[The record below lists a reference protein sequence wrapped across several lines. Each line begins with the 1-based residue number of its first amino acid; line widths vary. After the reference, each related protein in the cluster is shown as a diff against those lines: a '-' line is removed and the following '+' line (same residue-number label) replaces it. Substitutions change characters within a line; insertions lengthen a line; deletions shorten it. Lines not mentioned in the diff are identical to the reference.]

1 MRSHIK
7 LGKIFGIRI
16 GLHLSWFLIAALIT
30 ISLSNQFHAANP
42 AWNMQFAVA
51 LGMATAILFFFSL
64 LLHELAHSLVARA
77 SGMPV
82 KEITLFALG
91 GVSQISKEAGSA
103 KTEFWMTFVG
113 PLTSALIGVVCL
125 GVVRIAPA
133 AWHALAAML
142 SWLGYIN
149 LGLAVFN
156 LVPGY
161 PLDGG
166 RILRAIVW
174 WRTGDPDYATR
185 VASRVGQGIAAL
197 FILAGVADY
206 LAGGGFSGIWIAFI
220 GWFLLQAAGESRMQA
235 TLKRSMEGVRVGD
248 VMSHDCPV
256 ADARLN
262 LENFVD
268 HELLRTGRRCFVV
281 LENGAPAGLITPREV
296 SLIPRP
302 RWPFTTVDEVMR
314 PIEDVRTI
322 APDESLEKALQMMAT
337 EDLNQIPVLSN
348 GEMKGLL
355 SRSDVVTFLQTRAEL
370 HL

>member
-1 MRSHIK
+1 MRSHIQ
-7 LGKIFGIRI
+7 LGKIFGIKI

-30 ISLSNQFHAANP
+30 LSLSNQFRAANP
-42 AWNMQFAVA
+42 AWSKELVVG
-51 LGMATAILFFFSL
+51 LGIATAILFFFSL

-91 GVSQISKEAGSA
+91 GVSQIAKEAASA

-113 PLTSALIGVVCL
+113 PLTSAVIGAVCL
-125 GVVRIAPA
+125 GTVRIVPA
-133 AWHALAAML
+133 AWHAVTAML

-166 RILRAIVW
+166 RILRAIIW
-174 WRTGDPDYATR
+174 WRTGDPEHATR
-185 VASRVGQGIAAL
+185 VASRAGQGIAAL
-197 FILAGVADY
+197 FILAGIADY

-235 TLKRSMEGVRVGD
+235 TLKRSMDGVRVAD
-248 VMSHDCPV
+248 VMSRDCPA
-256 ADARLN
+256 ADGHLN

-268 HELLRTGRRCFVV
+268 HELLRTGKRCFVV
-281 LENGAPAGLITPREV
+281 LEKGALAGLITPREV
-296 SLIPRP
+296 SPIPRP

-314 PIEDVRTI
+314 PIEEVRAI
-322 APDESLEKALQMMAT
+322 APDAPLERALELMAA
-337 EDLNQIPVLSN
+337 EDLNQIPVVSN
-348 GEMKGLL
+348 GELKGLL
-355 SRSDVVTFLQTRAEL
+355 SRSDVVNFLQTRAEL
-370 HL
+370 DL

>member
-1 MRSHIK
+1 MRSQIK
-7 LGKIFGIRI
+7 LGEIFGIKI
-16 GLHLSWFLIAALIT
+16 GLHFSWLLIAALIT
-30 ISLSNQFHAANP
+30 ISLSYRFHETNP
-42 AWNMQFAVA
+42 AWSKEFVLT
-51 LGMATAILFFFSL
+51 LGIATAILFFFCL

-91 GVSQISKEAGSA
+91 GVSQIAKEAGSA

-113 PLTSALIGVVCL
+113 PLTSAIIGAVCL
-125 GVVRIAPA
+125 ATVKILPS
-133 AWHALAAML
+133 AWQAVTAML

-174 WRTGDPDYATR
+174 WRTGDPEYATR
-185 VASRVGQGIAAL
+185 VALRVGQGIAVL
-197 FILAGVADY
+197 FILLGVSEY
-206 LAGGGFSGIWIAFI
+206 LAGGGFNGIWIAFI
-220 GWFLLQAAGESRMQA
+220 GWFLLQASSESRLQS
-235 TLKRSMEGVRVGD
+235 TLKRSMEGVRVAD
-248 VMSHDCPV
+248 VMSRDCPA
-256 ADARLN
+256 ADPHLN

-268 HELLRTGRRCFVV
+268 HELLRTGKRCFVV
-281 LENGAPAGLITPREV
+281 FENGALAGLITPNEV
-296 SLIPRP
+296 NRIPRP
-302 RWPFTTVDEVMR
+302 RWPMTTVDDVMR
-314 PIEDVRTI
+314 PIEDIHTI
-322 APDESLEKALQMMAT
+322 APDESLEKALEVMAT
-337 EDLNQIPVLSN
+337 EDLNQVPVIAN

-355 SRSDVVTFLQTRAEL
+355 SRSDIVNFFQTRAEL